1 MVKLIT
7 FLTTI
12 TMLLLLNI
20 GVSYIFQIEIIDI
33 AFAFG
38 LLGLLI
44 TAPNNPLSDAFN
56 ANPFI
61 EAEGE
66 RHAKFGKIPLFAAG
80 TYFLVASVATFIHYQ
95 SYFFN

>member
-12 TMLLLLNI
+12 TILLLLNI
-20 GVSYIFQIEIIDI
+20 GVSYVFQIQIIDI

-38 LLGLLI
+38 LLGILI
-44 TAPNNPLSDAFN
+44 TVPNNPLSDAFN

-61 EAEGE
+61 EVEGE

-95 SYFFN
+95 SYFI

>member
-7 FLTTI
+7 FLTTFTI
-12 TMLLLLNI
+12 LLFLNI
-20 GVSYIFQIEIIDI
+20 GVSYIFQLKIIDL

-56 ANPFI
+56 SNPFI
-61 EAEGE
+61 EVEGE
-66 RHAKFGKIPLFAAG
+66 RHAKFGKIPLMASGA
-80 TYFLVASVATFIHYQ
+80 YFLLASVATFIHYQ
-95 SYFFN
+95 SYFI

>member
-7 FLTTI
+7 FLTTFTI
-12 TMLLLLNI
+12 LLFLNF
-20 GVSYIFQIEIIDI
+20 GVSYIFQLKMIDL

-56 ANPFI
+56 SNPFI

-66 RHAKFGKIPLFAAG
+66 RHAKFGKIPLIASGA
-80 TYFLVASVATFIHYQ
+80 YFLLASVATFIYYQHY
-95 SYFFN
+95 FI